1 MPLNQLKHFS
11 ALVHMDLQEL
21 KNKFRHKTKADI
33 SDIDVALQAVPFL
46 VRKIESLEAEL
57 SESEKRIDHLEQR
70 LKKRRPSS
78 FKGSKNGMNWLANL
92 DDKKN
97 LLLMVFSGETNHRT
111 AKLASNSIH
120 PVFSNM
126 RKGCNVIID
135 ISSLNGFTS
144 RVIFHFRK
152 ILYTLDMMG
161 AEKVIYIL
169 PPGER
174 DIANAFRNAS
184 ESLGYQTF
192 TATSTEEAESI
203 LEKSAHFLKA

>member
-1 MPLNQLKHFS
+1 MKHFS

-135 ISSLNGFTS
+135 ISNLNGFTS

-161 AEKVIYIL
+161 GEKVIYIL
-169 PPGER
+169 PPDKT
-174 DIANAFRNAS
+174 DIANAFRNAT
-184 ESLGYQTF
+184 ESLGYQVF
-192 TATSTEEAESI
+192 TAASIEEANSI
-203 LEKSAHFLKA
+203 LEKSTLFLKA